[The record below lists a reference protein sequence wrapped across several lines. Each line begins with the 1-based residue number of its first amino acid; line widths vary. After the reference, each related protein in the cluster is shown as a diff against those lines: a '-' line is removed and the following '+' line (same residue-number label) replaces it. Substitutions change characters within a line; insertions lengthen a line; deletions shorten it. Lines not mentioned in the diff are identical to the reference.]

1 MSFTS
6 KSGPQD
12 MTDKLE
18 EKKLDFR
25 KTHFVTSAAKLSQ
38 LPDDNGS
45 EIAFIGRSNSG
56 KSSSLNAICDQKHL
70 AKTSRTP
77 GRTRLI
83 NLFEVAPGKTL
94 VDLPGYGYAAVPETM
109 KKQWQDSLT
118 QYLQKRRA
126 LRGIV
131 ITMDIRTPLRD
142 HDRLIIDWSVAANL
156 QTLILLTK
164 ADKFGVNKRRE
175 AMGEL
180 KVQLSEFGGNFTVIP
195 FSALKKISIDEART
209 ILNRWFSMFPD
220 LNTSNMEQA

>member
-1 MSFTS
+1 
-6 KSGPQD
+6 
-12 MTDKLE
+12 MTDKIE

-25 KTHFVTSAAKLSQ
+25 RTHFVTSAAKLSQ
-38 LPDDNGS
+38 LPPDTGS

-56 KSSSLNAICDQKHL
+56 KSSSINTICDQKTL

-94 VDLPGYGYAAVPETM
+94 VDLPGYGYAAVPEAM
-109 KKQWQDSLT
+109 KKQWQNSLT
-118 QYLQKRRA
+118 QYLQKRKA

-142 HDRLIIDWSVAANL
+142 HDRMIIDWSVAANL
-156 QTLILLTK
+156 QALILLTK

-175 AMGEL
+175 IMGEL
-180 KVQLSEFGGNFTVIP
+180 KLQLSEFGGNFTVIP
-195 FSALKKISIDEART
+195 FSSLKKVGVDEART
-209 ILNRWFSMFPD
+209 VLNRWFSMFPD
-220 LNTSNMEQA
+220 LDPQEN

>member
-1 MSFTS
+1 
-6 KSGPQD
+6 

-38 LPDDNGS
+38 LPEDNGS

-56 KSSSLNAICDQKHL
+56 KSSSLNAICNQKHL

-94 VDLPGYGYAAVPETM
+94 VDLPGYGYAAVPEAM

-195 FSALKKISIDEART
+195 FSALKKIGIDEART

>member
-1 MSFTS
+1 
-6 KSGPQD
+6 

-25 KTHFVTSAAKLSQ
+25 RTHFVTSAAKLSQ
-38 LPDDNGS
+38 LPEDAGS

-83 NLFEVAPGKTL
+83 NLFEVSPGKTL

-118 QYLQKRRA
+118 QYLQKRKA

-156 QTLILLTK
+156 QALILLTK
-164 ADKFGVNKRRE
+164 ADKFGINKRKE
-175 AMGEL
+175 VMGDL
-180 KVQLSEFGGNFTVIP
+180 KVQLSEFGGNFTIIP
-195 FSALKKISIDEART
+195 FSALKKIGIDESRT
-209 ILNRWFSMFPD
+209 VLNRWFSMFPD